1 MSERRGL
8 KGDVDH
14 DAIITSIAQEVHYPI
29 PIVKRIYEDEFARL
43 KAFARVTDYLVLFAS
58 RRTRDLLISAR
69 QQRYRATG

>member
-1 MSERRGL
+1 M

-43 KAFARVTDYLVLFAS
+43 KAVARVTDYLVLFAS

-69 QQRYRATG
+69 QQRYRANA